1 MRLARLK
8 FAKVVLREV
17 NEDNLFTWAAALAY
31 SWLFAIFPFFI
42 FLLSLLP
49 LMPQQMK
56 NEANKQINRAVDKL
70 GHEAAGTL
78 HGYLDPKLHQL
89 LYNPPRGVL
98 TFGLLIA
105 LWAAS
110 GGMAMTM
117 AALDLAYEVQNK
129 RPILHQPGDRD
140 RDDAGRGN
148 DDHPR
153 HCAIADRHADHDKAY
168 SQHGSPA
175 GSHAGHAT
183 ARLDQKPADVSAT
196 SPAATRAA
204 AEQALVADPVVE
216 PQKFTMFLVLWQISR
231 YVLALGLLVCTASMI
246 YHFGPRVKR
255 KFHLLTP
262 GVVFSVSIWIML
274 GQIFRIYVDRFGKYG
289 ETYGAVGGVIILL
302 FFFYLDAL
310 VLLVGAEIDS
320 EIEFALKKMTGGP
333 EPTDLNS
340 QKPQQKPR
348 PVHWSLSPTRAKSIR
363 SHGLTSIRQIAHS
376 PPRLER
382 KYIPSPFGSHTGL
395 SSNEPLVVICV
406 CCCGCETS
414 ITQMS

>member
-1 MRLARLK
+1 MARLTDAVPVIRAVGGLK

-56 NEANKQINRAVDKL
+56 NEADKQINRAVDKL
-70 GHEAAGTL
+70 GHEAADTL

-129 RPILHQPGDRD
+129 RPFYVNR
-140 RDDAGRGN
+140 
-148 DDHPR
+148 
-153 HCAIADRHADHDKAY
+153 AIAITMTLVAATLIILVIALLPIGTLITNKLTTSTDRLLGHT
-168 SQHGSPA
+168 PA
-175 GSHAGHAT
+175 T
-183 ARLDQKPADVSAT
+183 QPARLDQTPADVSAT

-204 AEQALVADPVVE
+204 ATQSAIVDPVSHPE
-216 PQKFTMFLVLWQISR
+216 EFTMFLILWQISR
-231 YVLALGLLVCTASMI
+231 YVLALALLVCTASMI

-262 GVVFSVSIWIML
+262 GVVFSVSVWIML
-274 GQIFRIYVDRFGKYG
+274 GMLFRVYVDRFGKYG

-310 VLLVGAEIDS
+310 VLLIGAEIDS

-333 EPTDLNS
+333 EPTDPELI
-340 QKPQQKPR
+340 KAEAETPPG
-348 PVHWSLSPTRAKSIR
+348 SLELES
-363 SHGLTSIRQIAHS
+363 GEGEAHS
-376 PPRLER
+376 
-382 KYIPSPFGSHTGL
+382 
-395 SSNEPLVVICV
+395 
-406 CCCGCETS
+406 
-414 ITQMS
+414 